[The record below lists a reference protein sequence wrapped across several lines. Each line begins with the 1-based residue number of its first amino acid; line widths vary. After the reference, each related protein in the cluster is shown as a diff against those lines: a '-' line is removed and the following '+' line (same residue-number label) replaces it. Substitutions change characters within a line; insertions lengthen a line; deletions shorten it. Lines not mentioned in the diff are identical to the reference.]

1 MIRNPSGTP
10 GSLLMKH
17 MCTTG
22 TDTHTHKHAHTHT
35 HTHAHSICATG
46 LCTEHDYNALFG
58 TSTLETHICV
68 LTEAIGMN
76 G

>member
-22 TDTHTHKHAHTHT
+22 TDTHTHKHAHAHT
-35 HTHAHSICATG
+35 HTHIPFVRLVYALSMTIVHYLGLAH
-46 LCTEHDYNALFG
+46 
-58 TSTLETHICV
+58 
-68 LTEAIGMN
+68 
-76 G
+76 